1 MPLYSIVIV
10 TTSGFIDTRHR
21 ILDGRANCLIFL
33 PQVIQELPEFF
44 ILGHSTNLAWVHFS
58 LFKQLS

>member
-1 MPLYSIVIV
+1 MPLHSIVLV
-10 TTSGFIDTRHR
+10 TTSGFIDTRHG
-21 ILDGRANCLIFL
+21 ILDGPNCLIFL

-44 ILGHSTNLAWVHFS
+44 ILGHPTNLAWVHFL